1 MMDRAAGTGPA
12 AASQEMSMAL
22 IEHETEETLR
32 REEAAARLRA
42 LADELSR
49 QNEVSFLREGTRYTV
64 KVPDEVT
71 FSLEIEVGE
80 EGSEIEVE
88 LKW

>member
-1 MMDRAAGTGPA
+1 
-12 AASQEMSMAL
+12 MSL
-22 IEHETEETLR
+22 IEHTSEERLKR
-32 REEAAARLRA
+32 EAAAQRLRE

-49 QNEVSFLREGTRYTV
+49 QNEVSFMKEGVRHTLQ
-64 KVPDEVT
+64 VPNEVT

-80 EGSEIEVE
+80 DGSEVEIE